1 MKKISVLFVLLIA
14 CFATVYAGE
23 TSINR
28 MVLKAANEFDEI
40 NVSGDVTVEM
50 RYNPKWAGYIVYHY
64 DKNVDKKV
72 RCHNKE
78 SVLYVDGAS
87 EGIMSRIVVFYGN
100 PLKAVVHNG
109 DARLVSKKIV
119 SNPTEF
125 KIIVNGS
132 VDVKLGNV
140 ETDNAKFIINNNGGL
155 YIRNVDIKNVDA
167 VINGAGKV
175 VMKENPQS
183 LNVIK
188 NGSGNVQSEN
198 YNY

>member
-1 MKKISVLFVLLIA
+1 M
-14 CFATVYAGE
+14 
-23 TSINR
+23 
-28 MVLKAANEFDEI
+28 
-40 NVSGDVTVEM
+40 
-50 RYNPKWAGYIVYHY
+50 
-64 DKNVDKKV
+64 
-72 RCHNKE
+72 
-78 SVLYVDGAS
+78 
-87 EGIMSRIVVFYGN
+87 
-100 PLKAVVHNG
+100 
-109 DARLVSKKIV
+109 

-132 VDVKLGNV
+132 GDVKLGNV